1 MASRAKIAQQ
11 LARQLF
17 KLSLADGVVSAEQ
30 VAGVLAYVEK
40 HRPANPVM
48 VLRAYE
54 RLVAAEVAKNR
65 AVVSHAGPVDQSMLA
80 AIGAAMTKKYG
91 RAVAATSQPDPA
103 LIAGL
108 RVRVGDDV
116 YESSVSAQL
125 AALASRR
132 LTPQPLPLPASHPH
146 SPTAP

>member
-1 MASRAKIAQQ
+1 MAAHAKIALQ

-17 KLSLADGVVSAEQ
+17 KLSLTDGAVSPER

-48 VLRAYE
+48 VLRAYQ
-54 RLVAAEVAKNR
+54 RLIAAEVAKSR
-65 AVVSHAGPVDQSMLA
+65 AVVSHAGALDGSMLA

-91 RAVAATSQPDPA
+91 RAIAATSQPDPD

-125 AALASRR
+125 EALA
-132 LTPQPLPLPASHPH
+132 
-146 SPTAP
+146 TAV